1 LPCLRMSLT
10 VLAYNIQPVV
20 KILGVPLMIEA
31 LG

>member
-1 LPCLRMSLT
+1 MSLT
-10 VLAYNIQPVV
+10 VLAYNMQPVV